1 MEFGP
6 KPPAPDAAP
15 SPVEANIPATLRDPG
30 ALGFWLAVLLTG
42 LCAGLGA
49 AALTWLF
56 RVVQDFAW
64 GAADPSA
71 LLEAARDASPSRHV
85 ELLLGAGL
93 LTVLG
98 QWMMTR
104 LTSGNGIELT
114 AAIWFQAGRL
124 PTFRTLGSAALSIVI
139 VGMGAPLGREGG
151 PKQFGAV
158 FGNLASDLQKLSDEQ
173 RRLMVAIGAGAGMAA
188 VYSVPLGGA
197 LFALEV
203 LRGALALRL
212 VMPAL
217 AASLVAVKTAGF
229 IIPDAPLY
237 TVPVYAVSSDVYLW
251 AVVASPFIGLWSVAF
266 VRAIAWADRVRPS
279 GWRRL
284 VAPPAVLVVVG
295 LLSIVFPELLG
306 NGQDVAQA
314 LFLHPLAPLALAAL
328 FLLRPLATVASA
340 ASGAPGGLFTP
351 SLAAGALMGSALGGL
366 WLWVHPG
373 GEIGLFALVGAG
385 AMLAATTQGPISS
398 LVLMMELTG
407 QARAFALPM
416 LTAIIV
422 ATATSR
428 LIERRSIYEARLT
441 DEQVAARLRAREMTG
456 P

>member
-1 MEFGP
+1 M
-6 KPPAPDAAP
+6 
-15 SPVEANIPATLRDPG
+15 
-30 ALGFWLAVLLTG
+30 
-42 LCAGLGA
+42 
-49 AALTWLF
+49 
-56 RVVQDFAW
+56 
-64 GAADPSA
+64 
-71 LLEAARDASPSRHV
+71 
-85 ELLLGAGL
+85 
-93 LTVLG
+93 
-98 QWMMTR
+98 
-104 LTSGNGIELT
+104 
-114 AAIWFQAGRL
+114 
-124 PTFRTLGSAALSIVI
+124 RTLGSAVLSIVI

-203 LRGALALRL
+203 LRGTLGLRL

-217 AASLVAVKTAGF
+217 AASLIAVKAASF
-229 IIPDAPLY
+229 VVPNAPLY
-237 TVPVYAVSSDVYLW
+237 TIPVYAISPDVYLW
-251 AVVASPFIGLWSVAF
+251 AIVASPFIGLGSVAF

-284 VAPPAVLVVVG
+284 AAPPAVLAAVG
-295 LLSIVFPELLG
+295 APVDRLSRTARQRPGSCASPVP
-306 NGQDVAQA
+306 ASA
-314 LFLHPLAPLALAAL
+314 RAARLRGL

-373 GEIGLFALVGAG
+373 GEIGLFALLGAG

-441 DEQVAARLRAREMTG
+441 DEQVAARLRAREQTA